1 MILELGSYVG
11 NLGWLSKLSWW
22 GSNISGELFR
32 LEAMRL
38 FMVFWSFRDLGG
50 VGGRVKRAP
59 GAKTPDLQCLAL
71 PGNRRTL
78 AWEESG
84 VIARLGASGDQWAVP
99 RAQSRRT
106 EPYWEPGEVEEEG
119 VHSGGEVELLVVSRE
134 VKHHSMAKLSKSLW
148 LATKGPTQRQ
158 KTNILT
164 CALPPSHRWIHRW
177 RDGPQPFALSR
188 PC

>member
-1 MILELGSYVG
+1 MG

-38 FMVFWSFRDLGG
+38 FMVFWSLSFLDRGG

-71 PGNRRTL
+71 PGNRSTL

-119 VHSGGEVELLVVSRE
+119 VHSGGEVELLMVSRE

-148 LATKGPTQRQ
+148 LATKGPTTQRQ
-158 KTNILT
+158 KTKSSPVRSLRSTVGATVGETDRNHL
-164 CALPPSHRWIHRW
+164 H
-177 RDGPQPFALSR
+177 
-188 PC
+188 

>member
-1 MILELGSYVG
+1 M
-11 NLGWLSKLSWW
+11 
-22 GSNISGELFR
+22 
-32 LEAMRL
+32 
-38 FMVFWSFRDLGG
+38 
-50 VGGRVKRAP
+50 KRAP

-71 PGNRRTL
+71 PGNRSTL

-148 LATKGPTQRQ
+148 LATKGPTQRE
-158 KTNILT
+158 KTKPHL
-164 CALPPSHRWIHRW
+164 CAPSDPPLEPPLARRTATICIEPSLLRYSL
-177 RDGPQPFALSR
+177 Q
-188 PC
+188 C